1 MHPGRSQEGCATI
14 PRVARPRKDPVYAKN
29 RALMRFGAK
38 AIGLASTAI
47 TAPRAPSWLDCQV
60 TRIWCSISEFSSQS
74 RKCRPLRRAAAVAE
88 PVKRAYGEPIAIGYG
103 RKAQ

>member
-38 AIGLASTAI
+38 AIGVNRHYGAA
-47 TAPRAPSWLDCQV
+47 RAQLV
-60 TRIWCSISEFSSQS
+60 GLSSHAQYGAQS
-74 RKCRPLRRAAAVAE
+74 RNSAHNRGNAGLCVGPLVAE